1 MLSEARERG
10 LSGEPETKI
19 TWGGLWVTI
28 PVFPQ
33 SRGRKFSSTKI
44 AGDREGMMVG
54 TRMGRLPRAISLP
67 AQPLRKL
74 CLPLPCH
81 YWQKEPSG
89 ARSSLVIVGIPL
101 LLRSLGARLPCR
113 KPGCFRE
120 EMRPAP
126 VSVDLYINSGKRPKL
141 SARVGG
147 PVPMCGGLRMNAG
160 KGLKPPGDQR
170 TSSPR
175 SIASDITAGRASEL
189 WRTVPVLRPLL
200 LHRGW
205 VTFPFRGQILPVC
218 RPG

>member
-19 TWGGLWVTI
+19 TWGGGLWVTI

-44 AGDREGMMVG
+44 AGDREGMMMG

-67 AQPLRKL
+67 AQPLHKL

-126 VSVDLYINSGKRPKL
+126 VSVDLYITFNTSGRPSSHVRRLTYECRQGTQTSRRPENLK
-141 SARVGG
+141 SQKYR
-147 PVPMCGGLRMNAG
+147 LR
-160 KGLKPPGDQR
+160 
-170 TSSPR
+170 
-175 SIASDITAGRASEL
+175 
-189 WRTVPVLRPLL
+189 
-200 LHRGW
+200 HH
-205 VTFPFRGQILPVC
+205 C
-218 RPG
+218 R